1 MIQIE
6 GLYKYYGATRAV
18 GPIDLRVSSGEVV
31 GLLGENGAGKTTTLR
46 VLAGDLLPSAGRVR
60 VAGHDVV
67 DDPDAVRASI
77 GYLPDRP
84 PLYPEMTVQEYL
96 SFAARL
102 RGVPRREVSAR
113 LAAVAEQTALTSE
126 LFTLIGA
133 LSHGFQQ
140 RVGIAQAIIHRPR
153 FVVLDE
159 PISGLDPR
167 QIVEMRRLI
176 RGLAGEH
183 TVLISSHIL
192 SEISQTCDRLLVIRD
207 GEIVADDT
215 EAAIVQETL
224 GGMRVRLVVKGLTEA
239 TLGELPQVVPA
250 ARLVSSQAEAGGLR
264 LELTSPDDVRAE
276 LARWVVES
284 GADLL
289 EIGRGEHE
297 LERVFMRLASQE
309 RAS

>member
-6 GLYKYYGATRAV
+6 GLYKYYGTTRAV
-18 GPIDLRVSSGEVV
+18 GPIDLQVSAGEVV
-31 GLLGENGAGKTTTLR
+31 GLLGENGAGKSTTLR
-46 VLAGDLLPSAGRVR
+46 VLACELLPSAGRVK
-60 VAGHDVV
+60 VDGHDVV
-67 DDPDAVRASI
+67 DDPDAVRREI
-77 GYLPDRP
+77 GYLPDKP
-84 PLYPEMTVQEYL
+84 PLYPEMTVREYL
-96 SFAARL
+96 TFAARL
-102 RGVPRREVSAR
+102 RGVSRADTKAHVSRA
-113 LAAVAEQTALTSE
+113 AEQAALTHE
-126 LFTLIGA
+126 LDTVIGA

-140 RVGIAQAIIHRPR
+140 RVGIAQAIVHRPR

-215 EAAIVQETL
+215 EEAIVKRTL
-224 GGMRVRLVVKGLTEA
+224 GGVRVRLLTSGLTAERLA
-239 TLGELPQVVPA
+239 TLPSAVPQA
-250 ARLVSSQAEAGGLR
+250 TLLSSQEEAGGLR
-264 LELTSPDDVRAE
+264 LELTSAEDVRAK

-284 GADLL
+284 GAELL
-289 EIGRGEHE
+289 EIGRSEHE
-297 LERVFMRLASQE
+297 LERVFMRLASPEQ
-309 RAS
+309 AS

>member
-6 GLYKYYGATRAV
+6 GLYKYYGTTRAV
-18 GPIDLRVSSGEVV
+18 GPIDLQVSAGEVV
-31 GLLGENGAGKTTTLR
+31 GLLGENGAGKSTTLR
-46 VLAGDLLPSAGRVR
+46 VLACELLPSAGRVK
-60 VAGHDVV
+60 VDGHDVV

-77 GYLPDRP
+77 GYLPDKP
-84 PLYPEMTVQEYL
+84 PLYPEMTVREYL
-96 SFAARL
+96 GFAARL
-102 RGVPRREVSAR
+102 RGVAR
-113 LAAVAEQTALTSE
+113 ADTPARVAAAAEQAALTSE
-126 LFTLIGA
+126 LDAVIGA

-140 RVGIAQAIIHRPR
+140 RVGIAQAIVHRPR

-215 EAAIVQETL
+215 EEAIVQRTL
-224 GGMRVRLVVKGLTEA
+224 GGARIRLLASGLTAERLA
-239 TLGELPQVVPA
+239 TLTSAVPQA
-250 ARLVSSQAEAGGLR
+250 TLLSSQEEAGCLR
-264 LELTSPDDVRAE
+264 LELTSPEDVRAR

-284 GADLL
+284 GAELL
-289 EIGRGEHE
+289 EIGRSEHE
-297 LERVFMRLASQE
+297 LERVFMRLASPEQ
-309 RAS
+309 AS